1 MHTEILLPVDL
12 GHPESWRKAL
22 PTAIHYAKSS
32 NARIHLLTVVPDYGK
47 SIVGSFFPSGHEE
60 EVMEHALKALHEFSA
75 EHLPGDI
82 PKQHIVGHGPAYDEI
97 LRYAEKTNC
106 DLIILASHR
115 PEMQDYLLG
124 PTSAKV
130 VRHAK
135 CSVLVVR
142 E

>member
-1 MHTEILLPVDL
+1 MYKEILFPVDL
-12 GHPESWRKAL
+12 GHPESWHKAL
-22 PTAIHYAKSS
+22 PTAIHYAKASG
-32 NARIHLLTVVPDYGK
+32 ARIHLLFVVPDYGK
-47 SIVGSFFPSGHEE
+47 SIVGSFFPSNYE
-60 EVMEHALKALHEFSA
+60 EHAVKAAQEALHKFSD
-75 EHLPGDI
+75 EHLPADL

-97 LRYAEKTNC
+97 LRYAEKTGC
-106 DLIILASHR
+106 DLIIMASHR
-115 PEMQDYLLG
+115 PEMQDYLLS